1 MMISTKGRYALRI
14 LAELSSLSDGEY
26 ASVNDISSNQ
36 KISLKY
42 LEAIMAILLKNKLVE
57 SRRGRVGG
65 YRLAKAPEEY
75 NLLTIFRLAEGTI
88 SPAECLDHDGVLCG
102 RSEHCIGYPLWTKMN
117 EVLENDLSG
126 VTLLDVVNG
135 NL

>member
-14 LAELSSLSDGEY
+14 LVELSSLEEGEY
-26 ASVNDISSNQ
+26 ASVNDISTNQ

-42 LEAIMAILLKNKLVE
+42 LEAIMSILLKNQMVE

-65 YRLAKAPEEY
+65 YRLAKSPSEY
-75 NLLTIFRLAEGTI
+75 TLLTIFKLTEGTI
-88 SPAECLDHDGVLCG
+88 SPVECLDHEGVICG
-102 RSEHCIGYPLWTKMN
+102 RSEHCIGYPLWNKMN
-117 EVLENDLSG
+117 EVLENYLSG
-126 VTLLDVVNG
+126 VTLLDVLNG